1 MDKKVIGV
9 TGGIGCGK
17 STVVELFKNYGIPT
31 YTADD
36 QAKILMNSDPELK
49 NKVIDLLGEEAYN
62 GNQLNRSFVA
72 SKVFS
77 DEKLLQQLNAI
88 VHPAV
93 HRHFTQWAT
102 EQKSKSVVYEA
113 AILIE
118 QGRQDF
124 CDLVILVTAPKEER
138 IRRVM
143 RRDDL
148 TKEQVLARM
157 NRQLTDDEKKNFANF
172 VIKNINLK
180 KTKEIIEYIYKYLK
194 NNHFV

>member
-9 TGGIGCGK
+9 TGGIGSGK

-49 NKVIDLLGEEAYN
+49 KKVVHLLGEEAYN

-77 DEKLLQQLNAI
+77 DDKLLQQLNAI

-93 HRHFTQWAT
+93 HRHFTQWANA
-102 EQKSKSVVYEA
+102 QNSKTVMYEA

-143 RRDDL
+143 KRDGVSKD
-148 TKEQVLARM
+148 EVLARM
-157 NRQLTDDEKKNFANF
+157 NRQLSDDEKKNFANF
-172 VIKNINLK
+172 VVENINLE
-180 KTKEIIEYIYKYLK
+180 KTQEIIQDIYKYLK